1 MTSNLSRSLLL
12 SSAAGFGLSLLSALP
27 ASAHGS
33 ADAGVIGGA
42 LHPLLGLDHLL
53 LLLGVGLTAAQF
65 GPLLLGFALGGALL
79 GSVFG
84 SFGGQ
89 LPGAEVLAALAV
101 SAVGAALLLGSRA
114 LRPVPVIGGV
124 LSAAVAIHAML
135 HGQEAS
141 GTASWWLGALLA
153 SAITIGIGF
162 AAGQR
167 FSQRQSQLAAGA
179 LALLGGVLAL
189 APL

>member
-1 MTSNLSRSLLL
+1 MTSTVSRSLLL

-27 ASAHGS
+27 AGAHGS

-65 GPLLLGFALGGALL
+65 GPLLLGVALGGALL

-89 LPGAEVLAALAV
+89 LPGAEILAALAV
-101 SAVGAALLLGSRA
+101 SAVGAMLLLAGKL
-114 LRPVPVIGGV
+114 LRPLPAVGAV
-124 LSAAVAIHAML
+124 LAAAVAIHAML

-141 GTASWWLGALLA
+141 GTAGWWLGALLA
-153 SAITIGIGF
+153 SVITIGIGF
-162 AAGQR
+162 AAGHR
-167 FSQRQSQLAAGA
+167 FSQRQNQLAAGA
-179 LALLGGVLAL
+179 LAVLGGVLAL